1 MKCQIYDVHNL
12 HLMKGTALLTGA
24 SSGIGSSMARILA
37 EEGWNL
43 VIVGRSK
50 DRLERMR
57 DVLSSKNGVKVTVV
71 EADLSLDGAAQGVY
85 ETVKGY
91 GIEVDY
97 LINCAGIGDFGF
109 FVESDLKKQED
120 MIHINDLA
128 LVSMTGLFVPDM
140 IARGSGRILNVSS
153 VAAFQPGPLMSIYYA
168 SKAFVQSFTE
178 ALAVELKGTGV
189 KVSVLCP
196 GPTDTPFLE
205 KAGQTE
211 QNMYKKS
218 ACVTADKVAAYG
230 LRKAEKG
237 KVVIVCGLDFKLMIF
252 FVRLAPRSLT
262 RWAVF
267 KLQGK
272 PSPEARKKAKQ
283 GGV

>member
-1 MKCQIYDVHNL
+1 MT
-12 HLMKGTALLTGA
+12 GTVLLTGA
-24 SSGIGSSMARILA
+24 SSGIGHSMAKVLA
-37 EEGWNL
+37 GQGWDL
-43 VIVGRSK
+43 VIVGRSTAVL
-50 DRLERMR
+50 DGMCRE
-57 DVLSSKNGVKVTVV
+57 LSSKHGVKVTVI
-71 EADLSLDGAAQGVY
+71 EADLSLDGAAQKVY
-85 ETVKGY
+85 DAVKGQ

-97 LINCAGIGDFGF
+97 LINCAGIGDFGL
-109 FVESDLKKQED
+109 FVESDLKRQED

-140 IARGSGRILNVSS
+140 VARGHGRVLNVSS

-178 ALAVELKGTGV
+178 ALYVELKGTGV

-218 ACVTADKVAAYG
+218 ACVTADKVAEYG

-237 KVVIVCGLDFKLMIF
+237 KVVIVCGLVFKLMIF
-252 FVRLAPRSLT
+252 FERFSPRSVT

-267 KLQGK
+267 KLQGR
-272 PSPEARKKAKQ
+272 PSPEAKKKVKE
-283 GGV
+283 GGA

>member
-1 MKCQIYDVHNL
+1 MTR
-12 HLMKGTALLTGA
+12 TALLTGA
-24 SSGIGSSMARILA
+24 SSGIGHSMAKILA
-37 EEGWNL
+37 GQGWNL

-50 DRLERMR
+50 DILENMR
-57 DVLSSKNGVKVTVV
+57 DELSSKNGVKVTVV
-71 EADLSLDGAAQGVY
+71 EADLSLDGASQKVY
-85 ETVKGY
+85 NEVREA

-97 LINCAGIGDFGF
+97 LINCAGIGDFGLF
-109 FVESDLKKQED
+109 IDSDLKRQED

-140 IARGSGRILNVSS
+140 VARGHGRVLNVSS

-168 SKAFVQSFTE
+168 SKAFVQSFSE
-178 ALAVELKGTGV
+178 AMAVELKGTGV

-196 GPTDTPFLE
+196 GPTDTPFLV

-218 ACVTADKVAAYG
+218 ACVTADKVAEYG

-237 KVVIVCGLDFKLMIF
+237 KVVIICGLLFKLMIF
-252 FVRLAPRSLT
+252 VERFVPRSIV

-272 PSPEARKKAKQ
+272 PSPEAKRKEKEGKA
-283 GGV
+283 